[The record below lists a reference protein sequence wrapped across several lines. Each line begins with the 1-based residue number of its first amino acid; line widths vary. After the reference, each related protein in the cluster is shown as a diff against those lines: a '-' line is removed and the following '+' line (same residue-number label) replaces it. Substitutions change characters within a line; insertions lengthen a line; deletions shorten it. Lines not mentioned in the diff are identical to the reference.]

1 LHIIIRIRR
10 VRYYKEGKSVTEEN
24 EEKKKD
30 ELKSEE
36 GKMEVD
42 DMKVEK
48 VEVTELKTAETAEIK
63 PGGDSTT
70 KEANPKKEKEPEVK
84 HKSVRKYFGAQE
96 DIYIMDAM
104 TEVQSSNSLP
114 TPAHS

>member
-1 LHIIIRIRR
+1 MGDKKRWI
-10 VRYYKEGKSVTEEN
+10 EGW
-24 EEKKKD
+24 
-30 ELKSEE
+30 
-36 GKMEVD
+36 
-42 DMKVEK
+42 KVEK
-48 VEVTELKTAETAEIK
+48 EKDAEPKTAETAEIK

-70 KEANPKKEKEPEVK
+70 KEANLKKEKEPEIK

-104 TEVQSSNSLP
+104 TEVQSTNYLS